1 MRIRDLL
8 KPEGIKLGGSP
19 ANKKDTINQM
29 VDLMY
34 NEGNINDKERYRA
47 GVFAREAEDTTG
59 IGDGIAIPHAKTD
72 AVTAPGL
79 AAMTIPNGVDYDSL
93 DGEPVDLVFLIAAP
107 NTKDN
112 VHLEVLSRLSILLM
126 DEATAT
132 LDAKTEAAII
142 TGVREMGITLLMIA
156 HRLATIRQCDTIYV
170 INQGKI
176 IQQGTH
182 DVLMADK
189 NGLYYQ
195 LNAYG
200 DNH

>member
-1 MRIRDLL
+1 MPNAYESHVDT
-8 KPEGIKLGGSP
+8 GGQNFS
-19 ANKKDTINQM
+19 
-29 VDLMY
+29 
-34 NEGNINDKERYRA
+34 A
-47 GVFAREAEDTTG
+47 GLRQRLE
-59 IGDGIAIPHAKTD
+59 
-72 AVTAPGL
+72 
-79 AAMTIPNGVDYDSL
+79 
-93 DGEPVDLVFLIAAP
+93 IAAALAKEP
-107 NTKDN
+107 
-112 VHLEVLSRLSILLM
+112 SILLM

-142 TGVREMGITLLMIA
+142 TGVRDMGITLLMIA

-200 DNH
+200 DIH